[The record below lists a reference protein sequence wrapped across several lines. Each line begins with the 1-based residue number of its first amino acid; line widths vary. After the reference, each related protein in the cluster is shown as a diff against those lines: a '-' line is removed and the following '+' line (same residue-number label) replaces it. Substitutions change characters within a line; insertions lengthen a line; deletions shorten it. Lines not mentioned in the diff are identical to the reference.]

1 MGLDQVLEKSKE
13 SRQRSWRGGGEEV
26 REKNVECREEV
37 KEERRV
43 MKLEKEVRTV
53 ESACGMGMRRFRT
66 RLKEEF

>member
-1 MGLDQVLEKSKE
+1 ME
-13 SRQRSWRGGGEEV
+13 GGGEEV
-26 REKNVECREEV
+26 REKKVECREEV